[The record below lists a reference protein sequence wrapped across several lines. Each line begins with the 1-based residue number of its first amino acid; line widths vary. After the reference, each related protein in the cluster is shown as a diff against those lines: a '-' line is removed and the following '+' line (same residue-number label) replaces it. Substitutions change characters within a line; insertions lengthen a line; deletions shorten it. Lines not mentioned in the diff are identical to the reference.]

1 MPPIATVEA
10 ADYIPN
16 PVQAVFGFSS
26 PAALLNYS
34 HNFNSDEPGPLLNP
48 LPTCPKV
55 SDDVHSALG
64 RIDVHSALGQ
74 ESWRSFNRPESGH
87 GSCSCSTGGRH
98 MGETNGDIKLM
109 RWETVRKRG

>member
-1 MPPIATVEA
+1 MSIQMQAASQGRSAGPATSTPSPGDAPDSDRGGGGLHTE
-10 ADYIPN
+10 D

-34 HNFNSDEPGPLLNP
+34 HNFNSDEPGPVLNP

-87 GSCSCSTGGRH
+87 GS
-98 MGETNGDIKLM
+98 
-109 RWETVRKRG
+109 